1 MERSPTA
8 VDRPA
13 TNLPRVLLY
22 SAIEMVKV
30 AWAEVMATCVRN
42 CFRKAGFV
50 DAEPDGEP
58 DASKEDQSG
67 GDFWQCV
74 VDYNMG
80 SHDIG
85 WNILFLLT
93 KTPPLRNHHGQGH
106 RS

>member
-1 MERSPTA
+1 
-8 VDRPA
+8 
-13 TNLPRVLLY
+13 
-22 SAIEMVKV
+22 MVKV

-50 DAEPDGEP
+50 DAEP
-58 DASKEDQSG
+58 SKEDQSG

-74 VDYNMG
+74 VDSKMG

-93 KTPPLRNHHGQGH
+93 KMLPLRNHARTRASIVKCEPRATWRNQMTTKL
-106 RS
+106 RRQRPQARL